1 MRPRG
6 NLRRSASDPK
16 RTWLGRPWIG
26 LLLNAG
32 TFMYRRVCLSL
43 ALIVASSSVLATDT
57 RPISSIYGICLAGF
71 SDLDL
76 NVSGP
81 VDVEFASLS
90 YRGRVVAQFRTSILA
105 PGTTVPVGEIDRWR
119 TGALVLV
126 QSQTGYV
133 GVKKISDGAYP
144 SAYVSLSTAPHLPG
158 TLSSES
164 LMHGLVSCSSRAPLD
179 VSSPPRVDAGSAGAS
194 KP

>member
-1 MRPRG
+1 
-6 NLRRSASDPK
+6 
-16 RTWLGRPWIG
+16 
-26 LLLNAG
+26 
-32 TFMYRRVCLSL
+32 MYRRICLSM
-43 ALIVASSSVLATDT
+43 ALIVASTSVIAAET

-76 NVSGP
+76 KVSGP

-90 YRGRVVAQFRTSILA
+90 YRGRVVAQFRTSTLG
-105 PGTTVPVGEIDRWR
+105 PETPVPATEIDRWR

-126 QSQTGYV
+126 QSEKAYV
-133 GVKKISDGAYP
+133 GVKKISDAAYP

-164 LMHGLVSCSSRAPLD
+164 LMRGLVSCNLRAPLD
-179 VSSPPRVDAGSAGAS
+179 VSSPPKVDAGSVEATR
-194 KP
+194 P